1 MARVIISA
9 TEPLLYLSLGRISWF
24 LNKLFSSSNFSFT
37 IISNIKYENNRTFS
51 FLKLINA
58 KIFS

>member
-9 TEPLLYLSLGRISWF
+9 TEPMLYLSLGSISWF

-37 IISNIKYENNRTFS
+37 IISNIKYENNRIFS